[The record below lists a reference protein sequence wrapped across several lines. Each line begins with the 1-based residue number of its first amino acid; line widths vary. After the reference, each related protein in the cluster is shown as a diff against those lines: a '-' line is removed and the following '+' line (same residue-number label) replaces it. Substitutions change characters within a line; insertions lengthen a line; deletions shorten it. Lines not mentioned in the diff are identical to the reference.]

1 MERLLDGFAVMD
13 WNVFSRSVPMTTAPL
28 TDLLDA
34 AVQNGLMRPAALTM
48 LACSSPGSL
57 R

>member
-1 MERLLDGFAVMD
+1 MERVLAGLPEMD

>member
-1 MERLLDGFAVMD
+1 MD